1 MAKNTVK
8 RVTYLHGDLDLTI
21 VEARHLPNMD
31 IVSDCFRRC
40 FTTCDTRVQ
49 HLCKDPKTDST
60 TGDAAAPATAIE
72 NKMRRLGYPCRSQ
85 KKRSATL
92 ALRGLRFG
100 LPGPTVV
107 GDEDAKKK
115 ARLAQF
121 APNAK
126 PDAKTDP
133 KEEEYTLFESSNTS
147 NGGDVQKQ
155 LEVSWKLVC
164 EIKTHRMVVLSMCLM
179 GAIESDLLGSDT
191 SGVAQGGASSEL
203 DLRNI
208 SKLILPLLGASNYNQ
223 TPIQLNGWIV
233 SPMDSRYRRYS
244 LTLHEKHS

>member
-1 MAKNTVK
+1 MAEKTVK

-60 TGDAAAPATAIE
+60 TSDAAAPATAIE
-72 NKMRRLGYPCRSQ
+72 NKMRRLGYP
-85 KKRSATL
+85 
-92 ALRGLRFG
+92 FG

-147 NGGDVQKQ
+147 NGGDVQNQ

>member
-1 MAKNTVK
+1 MAEKTVK
-8 RVTYLHGDLDLTI
+8 RVTYLHGNLDLTI

-31 IVSDCFRRC
+31 IISDCFRRC

-49 HLCKDPKTDST
+49 HLCKNPKTDST
-60 TGDAAAPATAIE
+60 TGDAAAPATTIE
-72 NKMRRLGYPCRSQ
+72 NKMRRLGYP
-85 KKRSATL
+85 
-92 ALRGLRFG
+92 FG
-100 LPGPTVV
+100 LPGLTVV

-115 ARLAQF
+115 VRLAQF

-133 KEEEYTLFESSNTS
+133 KEEEYTLFESSSTS
-147 NGGDVQKQ
+147 NGGDVQNQ

-191 SGVAQGGASSEL
+191 SGVAQRGASSEL

-208 SKLILPLLGASNYNQ
+208 SKLIFPLLGASNYNQ
-223 TPIQLNGWIV
+223 TSIQSNGWIV

>member
-31 IVSDCFRRC
+31 IVFDCFRRC

-92 ALRGLRFG
+92 ALR
-100 LPGPTVV
+100 
-107 GDEDAKKK
+107 
-115 ARLAQF
+115 
-121 APNAK
+121 
-126 PDAKTDP
+126 
-133 KEEEYTLFESSNTS
+133 
-147 NGGDVQKQ
+147 
-155 LEVSWKLVC
+155 
-164 EIKTHRMVVLSMCLM
+164 
-179 GAIESDLLGSDT
+179 DLLGSDT

>member
-72 NKMRRLGYPCRSQ
+72 NKMRRLGYP
-85 KKRSATL
+85 
-92 ALRGLRFG
+92 FG